1 MIQLINVNKTY
12 TSKAGVKVKA
22 LDHVNL
28 NFKSKGLVFIL
39 GKSGSGKSTLLNILG
54 GLDSANTSKIK
65 INQTELKRFDD
76 RTCSIYRNTHIGFIF
91 QEYNLMSNLD
101 VYDNIAL
108 ALKLQNKAVDSVKIM
123 ELLTLVDL
131 QGLERRRLD
140 ELSGGQKQRV
150 AIARALIKDPTIILA
165 DEPTGNLDSQTSL
178 QIFDVLKHLSKDKLV
193 IVVSHDRE
201 YAEQFGDRIISLKDG
216 RVIEDTQISF
226 DDALID
232 LPHPSRAKIPFDLK
246 AKMSFENIIQNK
258 LRLFVTVLIVSFLVA
273 VLSTIYTALYVG
285 ADVTGDLMDLS
296 KQTQLTISEPIPFD
310 RPEVITALQGRP
322 DPQRLDREAVNR
334 LEEVSEQHKAIFFPK
349 TQLWLGDAWLSVND
363 LNLTIS
369 HQDQLKSTIVQKPNE
384 ALLQSIEAS
393 LLSFVSNAEVLN
405 RAIVGLKPKDR
416 FELVISSGLAQYVLA
431 SQNGEIEDYASL
443 LGQDL
448 KLGSF
453 HTLKI
458 VGVIL
463 DEAPLLRGDRTLLNT
478 TYTNLYVHP
487 SFLRY
492 NPLPISEVSYG
503 VQMSEETNTHQ
514 LISDLKSVGSVTI
527 LPRTSDRLNRFTRY
541 ELTLIMGVLVPIIGY
556 FALIF
561 LGNYIASSILKRK
574 KQIGILRALGAEIK
588 EVQWIFMIE
597 ALFVGILIVMLVLLM
612 VPFMIDVLNFAFKIH
627 FFDTYIAYYQYD
639 VFSLGFGHFI
649 EVISLLALVILV
661 LIFTLTYHINLLDPT
676 DIITGR
682 SG

>member
-1 MIQLINVNKTY
+1 MIQLINANKTY
-12 TSKAGVKVKA
+12 ISKAGIKVKA
-22 LDHVNL
+22 LNHVNL
-28 NFKSKGLVFIL
+28 NFSAKGLVFIL

-65 INQTELKRFDD
+65 INQGELKRFDD
-76 RTCSIYRNTHIGFIF
+76 RTCSIYRNSHIGFIF
-91 QEYNLMSNLD
+91 QEYNLMNNLD
-101 VYDNIAL
+101 VFENIAL
-108 ALKLQNKAVDSVKIM
+108 ALRLQNKTVEATQIM
-123 ELLTLVDL
+123 DLLKLVELD
-131 QGLERRRLD
+131 GLERRRLD

-150 AIARALIKDPTIILA
+150 AIARALIKDPTLILA

-178 QIFDVLKHLSKDKLV
+178 QVFDVLKRLSKNKLV

-201 YAEQFGDRIISLKDG
+201 YAEQYGDRIISLKDG
-216 RVIEDTQISF
+216 CVIEDTQTGF
-226 DDALID
+226 DDTLID
-232 LPHPSRAKIPFDLK
+232 LPYPSRAKIPFALK
-246 AKMSFENIIQNK
+246 AKMSFENIVQNK
-258 LRLFVTVLIVSFLVA
+258 LRLFVTVMIVSFLVA
-273 VLSTIYTALYVG
+273 ILSTIYTALYVG
-285 ADVTGDLMDLS
+285 ADVTGDLIALS
-296 KQTQLTISEPIPFD
+296 KQTQLTISEPLPFN
-310 RPEVITALQGRP
+310 RPEVVTALREHP
-322 DPQRLDREAVNR
+322 HPRRLDGDT
-334 LEEVSEQHKAIFFPK
+334 VSQLKDISAKNKAIFFPK
-349 TQLWLGDAWLSVND
+349 TQLWLGDTWLSVKD
-363 LNLTIS
+363 L
-369 HQDQLKSTIVQKPNE
+369 QLVIEHPNQLESTLVYKPNE
-384 ALLQSIEAS
+384 ALLHSIENA
-393 LLSFVSNAEVLN
+393 LLSFVSNTEVLN
-405 RAIVGLKPKDR
+405 HKMIGLKPQNR
-416 FELVISSGLAQYVLA
+416 FELVISSGLAQFVLA
-431 SQNGEIEDYASL
+431 SQNNDLEDYASL

-453 HTLKI
+453 HSLRI
-458 VGVIL
+458 VGIML
-463 DEAPLLRGDRTLLNT
+463 DEAPLLRDEQTILNT

-503 VQMSEETNTHQ
+503 VQMGEETDTHQ
-514 LISDLKSVGSVTI
+514 LIKDLKAVGLVTI
-527 LPRTSDRLNRFTRY
+527 LPRTSDRLNRYTRY

-597 ALFVGILIVMLVLLM
+597 ALFVGTLIVVLVLLM
-612 VPFMIDVLNFAFKIH
+612 VPFMIDVLNFMFKMH
-627 FFDTYIAYYQYD
+627 FHDTYIAFYHYD

-682 SG
+682 